1 MLIYRMLK
9 KINFLDHLSLV
20 LVFPFLLFLSL
31 NIYKDY
37 GISIDEESTRLHGL
51 VSLNYICELF
61 FPNQQFEFQVK
72 NDIPLLNEY
81 PFKEYGVF
89 FEIILI
95 FLIEILFNVTNFNE
109 IFYLRHLFTNFL
121 FLSSLIFFYIISLSL
136 FKSKFI
142 SLISVLI
149 LYTSPRIFAESFYN
163 DKDIVFLSIFIYLI
177 FFSIRF
183 LQKTN
188 YLNAFMLSLILA
200 ITINIRV
207 VGIYM
212 LFLIIF
218 FSFMQIL
225 MKKNLNLKK
234 IYILIFFFFSSFFLL
249 FILWPFL
256 WEAPLSNFLF
266 SLKSFS
272 KYPWGGNVFYL
283 GNFYQAQYLP
293 WHYFFVFFFATTP
306 LFLSLIIISGVCS
319 IILRFIKRL
328 VKVEESKPQHDI
340 WRSENERNILF
351 ILFTVLTPLM
361 LIYFFNSV
369 IYNGWRHLYFIY
381 PALIL
386 IGISF
391 LININFIYLKNKIKI
406 ILYLLL
412 ISVCLNN
419 IFNLIKLHPYQYV
432 YFNYFFQEKANS
444 LFEIDYWG
452 VSNKSSLEKIFL
464 DNPNKDKIVIG
475 VASFT
480 DLYLSKKMLPNHM
493 QKKIIISGQDFSNAD
508 YIISNNYFEINPKFN
523 DKYVVPKEFTNYYK
537 LKKNNIIIAEFYK
550 RK

>member
-1 MLIYRMLK
+1 MVK
-9 KINFLDHLSLV
+9 KINFLDHVSLI
-20 LVFPFLLFLSL
+20 LIFPFLLFLSF

-61 FPNQQFEFQVK
+61 FPNQQFGFQIE

-81 PFKEYGVF
+81 HAKEYGVF

-95 FLIEILFNVTNFNE
+95 FLIEILFNVKNFAE
-109 IFYLRHLFTNFL
+109 IFYLRHLFTNFF
-121 FLSSLIFFYIISLSL
+121 FLSSLIFFYLISVNL
-136 FKSKFI
+136 FKNKFI
-142 SLISVLI
+142 SLISIFI

-177 FFSIRF
+177 FFSIKF
-183 LQKTN
+183 FQKTN
-188 YLNAFMLSLILA
+188 YLNAFLLSLILA

-218 FSFMQIL
+218 FSFIQIL
-225 MKKNLNLKK
+225 MKNNLNLKK
-234 IYILIFFFFSSFFLL
+234 TYVLVFFLFSSFV
-249 FILWPFL
+249 FIFIFWPFL
-256 WEAPLSNFLF
+256 WEAPFYNFLY

-272 KYPWGGNVFYL
+272 KYLWDGNVFYL
-283 GNFYQAQYLP
+283 GNFYKAEYLP
-293 WHYFFVFFFATTP
+293 WHYFFIFFFATTP
-306 LFLSLIIISGVCS
+306 LLLSLIIISGVYN

-328 VKVEESKPQHDI
+328 LKIEESKPNKDI
-340 WRSENERNILF
+340 WRSEKERNILF
-351 ILFTVLTPLM
+351 ILFIVLTPLF

-381 PALIL
+381 PGLIL
-386 IGISF
+386 IGINF
-391 LININFIYLKNKIKI
+391 LSNISLVYLKNKIKI
-406 ILYLLL
+406 LFPLLL
-412 ISVCLNN
+412 ITVFINN
-419 IFNLIKLHPYQYV
+419 TYNLIKLHPYQYV
-432 YFNYFFQEKANS
+432 YFNYVFQKKANE

-452 VSNKSSLEKIFL
+452 VSNKNLLEKIFL
-464 DNPNKDKIVIG
+464 DSPNKDKIIIG
-475 VASFT
+475 VASFA
-480 DLYLSKKMLPNHM
+480 DLYLSKKMLPSEM

-508 YIISNNYFEINPKFN
+508 YIISNNYFEINPKLD
-523 DKYVVPKEFTNYYK
+523 DKYVVPKEFTTYYK
-537 LKKNNIIIAEFYK
+537 LKKNNITINEFYK